1 VRLII
6 LKLYIMQDYVA
17 DVVVLIWQL
26 MDDVAVADMDTLH
39 VKRITCSVS

>member
-1 VRLII
+1 
-6 LKLYIMQDYVA
+6 MQDYVA